1 MKPMNEAETSD
12 SVAGNA
18 HSDGLIF
25 KSFNDFDDS
34 DLDPEASVSK
44 RMLARLQNVD
54 NPATLGPRSAEGRAA
69 LASSVVAH
77 AVVEL
82 EAEII
87 ELKRLLDGR
96 CTDTD

>member
-1 MKPMNEAETSD
+1 MKPMNEAETSEPTAA
-12 SVAGNA
+12 SAL
-18 HSDGLIF
+18 SDDPIF
-25 KSFNDFDDS
+25 KSFNDFDDG
-34 DLDPEASVSK
+34 DLNPEASVSK
-44 RMLARLQNVD
+44 RMLTRLQNVD

>member
-1 MKPMNEAETSD
+1 MKPVDQAGAAEVFARAADSD
-12 SVAGNA
+12 
-18 HSDGLIF
+18 DPIF
-25 KSFNDFDDS
+25 KPFNYFDGS

-44 RMLARLQNVD
+44 RMLLRLQD
-54 NPATLGPRSAEGRAA
+54 IDDPATVGPRSVEGRAA

-82 EAEII
+82 ETKII

-96 CTDTD
+96 SSTTD